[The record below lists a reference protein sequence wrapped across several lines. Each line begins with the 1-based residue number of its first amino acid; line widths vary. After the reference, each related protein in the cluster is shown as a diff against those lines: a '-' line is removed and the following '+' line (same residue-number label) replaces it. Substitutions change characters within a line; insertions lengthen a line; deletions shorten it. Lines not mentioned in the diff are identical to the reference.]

1 MRLYSLSRSQT
12 LLRLVSEAWETPL
25 LLSLCP
31 PFSVPS
37 SSLLPFPPL
46 SSPLLHVHPP
56 PPLSTQVISQNP
68 QAFIDLL
75 NSAQPGPAG
84 QAAGQAGGGAA
95 GQGAPPQGG
104 APFGMPMTIQVT
116 PQEKEAIERVGIEC
130 GLTLSLSQ
138 SHCHAITHYQAIV
151 NRHNTHC
158 CNDLMTHLMLNQ
170 QLISL
175 ACKLSHINLPDDFL
189 GPIIPT
195 HFFFGVCVFI
205 FSKCLLFPKKLPK
218 VMHTSL
224 LFFSCS

>member
-1 MRLYSLSRSQT
+1 M
-12 LLRLVSEAWETPL
+12 
-25 LLSLCP
+25 
-31 PFSVPS
+31 
-37 SSLLPFPPL
+37 
-46 SSPLLHVHPP
+46 
-56 PPLSTQVISQNP
+56 ISQNP

-95 GQGAPPQGG
+95 GPGAPPQGG

-130 GLTLSLSQ
+130 GLTLSLSH

-158 CNDLMTHLMLNQ
+158 CNDLMTHLMLSQ

-195 HFFFGVCVFI
+195 HFFFWCVCVHFFQMPIIFQKTPKSNAHIFI
-205 FSKCLLFPKKLPK
+205 IFFLQLKALGFPEHLVVQAYFACDKNEELTANFLLQQDPYDD
-218 VMHTSL
+218 
-224 LFFSCS
+224 

>member
-95 GQGAPPQGG
+95 GPGAPPQGG

-116 PQEKEAIERVGIEC
+116 PQEKEAIERVSIEC
-130 GLTLSLSQ
+130 GLTLSLSH

-158 CNDLMTHLMLNQ
+158 CNDLMTHLMLSQ

-195 HFFFGVCVFI
+195 HFFFLVCVCSF
-205 FSKCLLFPKKLPK
+205 FPNAYYFPKNSQK
-218 VMHTSL
+218 
-224 LFFSCS
+224 